1 MELIIKI
8 AAGIML
14 GSVVLP
20 LLICAV
26 IWLLYLLYVGVYH
39 FIMQIDRLE
48 TSLCRSTD
56 WKACGKQ

>member
-1 MELIIKI
+1 MEIIIKI

-39 FIMQIDRLE
+39 FIMLIDRLE
-48 TSLCRSTD
+48 VLR
-56 WKACGKQ
+56 KAMKDRKARG

>member
-20 LLICAV
+20 LLICAGV
-26 IWLLYLLYVGVYH
+26 WLLYLLYIGVYH
-39 FIMQIDRLE
+39 FILQIDRLE
-48 TSLCRSTD
+48 VLR
-56 WKACGKQ
+56 KAMKDRKATAK

>member
-26 IWLLYLLYVGVYH
+26 IWLLYLLCVGVNH
-39 FIMQIDRLE
+39 FIMQIGRLGA
-48 TSLCRSTD
+48 LR
-56 WKACGKQ
+56 KAMKDPRHSS

>member
-26 IWLLYLLYVGVYH
+26 VWLLYLLYVAVH
-39 FIMQIDRLE
+39 QFILQIDRLGK
-48 TSLCRSTD
+48 LR
-56 WKACGKQ
+56 KAMKDKEANNQ

>member
-1 MELIIKI
+1 
-8 AAGIML
+8 ML

-39 FIMQIDRLE
+39 FIMQIDRVGVL
-48 TSLCRSTD
+48 R
-56 WKACGKQ
+56 KAMKDRKARG

>member
-14 GSVVLP
+14 GSVALP

-26 IWLLYLLYVGVYH
+26 IWSLYLLYVGVYH

-48 TSLCRSTD
+48 VLR
-56 WKACGKQ
+56 KAMKDRKATAK

>member
-26 IWLLYLLYVGVYH
+26 VWLLYLLYVAVYQ
-39 FIMQIDRLE
+39 FILQIDRLE
-48 TSLCRSTD
+48 KLR
-56 WKACGKQ
+56 KAMKDKEANNQ

>member
-39 FIMQIDRLE
+39 FILQIDRLE
-48 TSLCRSTD
+48 VLR
-56 WKACGKQ
+56 KAMKDRKATAK

>member
-1 MELIIKI
+1 
-8 AAGIML
+8 ML

-48 TSLCRSTD
+48 GLR
-56 WKACGKQ
+56 KAMKDRKARR

>member
-26 IWLLYLLYVGVYH
+26 VWLLYLLYVAVYQ
-39 FIMQIDRLE
+39 FILQIDRLE
-48 TSLCRSTD
+48 ELR
-56 WKACGKQ
+56 KAMKDRKANKQ

>member
-1 MELIIKI
+1 MEPIIKK

-20 LLICAV
+20 FLICAA

-48 TSLCRSTD
+48 ALRKTMKDR
-56 WKACGKQ
+56 KATAK

>member
-20 LLICAV
+20 FLICAV

-48 TSLCRSTD
+48 GLR
-56 WKACGKQ
+56 KAMKDRKERG

>member
-20 LLICAV
+20 LTICAFV
-26 IWLLYLLYVGVYH
+26 WILYLLYIAGEKNN
-39 FIMQIDRLE
+39 DP
-48 TSLCRSTD
+48 D
-56 WKACGKQ
+56 

>member
-20 LLICAV
+20 LLICAGV
-26 IWLLYLLYVGVYH
+26 WLLYLLNIGVYH
-39 FIMQIDRLE
+39 FILQIDRLE
-48 TSLCRSTD
+48 VLR
-56 WKACGKQ
+56 KAMKDKKATAK

>member
-8 AAGIML
+8 ATGIML
-14 GSVVLP
+14 GSVVMP

-39 FIMQIDRLE
+39 FIMQIDRLG
-48 TSLCRSTD
+48 SLR
-56 WKACGKQ
+56 KAMKDRKARR